1 MLARNTTDVR
11 DHILRTKAYE
21 VRPVCVVRYLRRLD
35 LSAKHEAVY
44 WEIFRRAEYQGWIA
58 RVSLATLAHEV
69 HADESTVTRAL
80 ARLLALGLLRRQNP
94 GRVTGDPMRQAVT
107 LYEIVFPA
115 EMLRELLAAPDRHV
129 ARHLEQTGAPPA
141 SADPTP
147 EAPTAAAVPAEPVEA
162 PAAADVAVPV
172 SDPMPEL
179 RSRYGRLPAIQAAL
193 KAKLS
198 DGERERLERHR
209 QSARTGVLVPF
220 DPDPDTRLD
229 SVELAFLRCRAPVA
243 KATAVTPRAVA
254 AVRRDSPLLYAELRA
269 KLTAAVGPERMEA
282 RFDEAVWS
290 LTKGTF
296 AKEPC
301 RAKAMHAIIKLVAEQ
316 RWTRPNRMPPNFRA
330 ARPEACRSA

>member
-1 MLARNTTDVR
+1 MLARNPADVR

-21 VRPVCVVRYLRRLD
+21 VRPVCVVRYVRRLD

-69 HADESTVTRAL
+69 CADESTVTRAL
-80 ARLLALGLLRRQNP
+80 ARLLALGLIRRQNP
-94 GRVTGDPMRQAVT
+94 GRVAGDPMRQAVT

-129 ARHLEQTGAPPA
+129 ARHLEEHGDRPAAEPQAVEPSTTPPA
-141 SADPTP
+141 ASP
-147 EAPTAAAVPAEPVEA
+147 AVPESV
-162 PAAADVAVPV
+162 PAA
-172 SDPMPEL
+172 DPMPEL
-179 RSRYGRLPAIQAAL
+179 RRRYGSLPAIQGAL

-198 DGERERLERHR
+198 AGERERLERHR

-220 DPDPDTRLD
+220 EPDGDTRLD
-229 SVELAFLRCRAPVA
+229 AVELAFLRCRE
-243 KATAVTPRAVA
+243 AVTRPAVA
-254 AVRRDSPLLYAELRA
+254 APKAAPAVRHDSPLLYAELRA

-282 RFDEAVWS
+282 AFDEAVWS
-290 LTKGTF
+290 LTKGSF

-301 RAKAMHAIIKLVAEQ
+301 RAKAMHAIVKLVAEQ

>member
-1 MLARNTTDVR
+1 MLARNPADVR

-21 VRPVCVVRYLRRLD
+21 VRPVCVVRYVRKLD

-69 HADESTVTRAL
+69 SADESTVTRGL
-80 ARLLALGLLRRQNP
+80 AKLVALGLIRRQNP

-129 ARHLEQTGAPPA
+129 ARHLEEHGERP
-141 SADPTP
+141 
-147 EAPTAAAVPAEPVEA
+147 AAVTSAPAPEPVVAAPE
-162 PAAADVAVPV
+162 PAAAEVAAPAVA
-172 SDPMPEL
+172 DPMPEL
-179 RSRYGRLPAIQAAL
+179 RQRYGSLPAIQTAL

-198 DGERERLERHR
+198 AGERLRLEAHR

-220 DPDPDTRLD
+220 EPDPGTRLD
-229 SVELAFLRCRAPVA
+229 AVELAFLRCREAVA
-243 KATAVTPRAVA
+243 KAPAAA
-254 AVRRDSPLLYAELRA
+254 AVKQGSPMRRDSPLLYAELRA

-282 RFDEAVWS
+282 TFDEAVWS
-290 LTKGTF
+290 LTKGSF

-301 RAKAMHAIIKLVAEQ
+301 RAKAMHAIVKLVAEQ

-330 ARPEACRSA
+330 ARPEACRPA